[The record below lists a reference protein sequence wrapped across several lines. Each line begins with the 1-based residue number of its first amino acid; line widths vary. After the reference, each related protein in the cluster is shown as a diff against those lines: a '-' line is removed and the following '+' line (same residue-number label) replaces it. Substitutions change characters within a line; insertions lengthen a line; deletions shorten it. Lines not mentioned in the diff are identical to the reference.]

1 MNSVLEAL
9 HLLADMGFGDYTIW
23 EIIDKIENQ

>member
-1 MNSVLEAL
+1 MDNVLETL
-9 HLLADMGFGDYTIW
+9 YLLADMGFGDYTVW